1 MRDDELIKLLAELG
15 PEGLGPLPA
24 GIVSTTTATGKKAD
38 FVIIDDI
45 TEEADE
51 DDIAHLFGKKQE
63 EKKEDSIQA
72 AIKKDPLFG
81 SW

>member
-24 GIVSTTTATGKKAD
+24 NIALTTAAGKLIPLSEAYD
-38 FVIIDDI
+38 EL
-45 TEEADE
+45 EEVNENDT
-51 DDIAHLFGKKQE
+51 AHLFGKKPE
-63 EKKEDSIQA
+63 EKKEDPIQA